1 MGPTQSFAH
10 LVLACTI
17 FRQTS
22 PLGALYY
29 SVTRCEAQMRLNHPA
44 AAVPAFII
52 FTALINW
59 GLTAPPGAP
68 GRAPSPPGRQVFIQY
83 CASCHG
89 EKRDGKPASGLR
101 LKPPALDLTGYE
113 LSESFIRKVLQEG
126 VLGTGM
132 AGWNSLPPQ
141 QLSAVTAYTATLA
154 HVDQLRESERVAA
167 DNVLQEAG
175 RRVYVVHCTRCH
187 GQQGQ
192 GNGPEA
198 SGSKPPPADFSAMRP
213 TYAEAARVIAEGVP
227 GSAMAAWPRLTRA
240 EVQAVTFYIRSL
252 YRGRERRLP
261 QATPKYS
268 RTADK

>member
-1 MGPTQSFAH
+1 
-10 LVLACTI
+10 
-17 FRQTS
+17 
-22 PLGALYY
+22 
-29 SVTRCEAQMRLNHPA
+29 MRLDNPA

-59 GLTAPPGAP
+59 GLTAPPAAP
-68 GRAPSPPGRQVFIQY
+68 GSALLPQGRQVFVQL

-89 EKRDGKPASGLR
+89 EKGDGKPASGLR

-113 LSESFIRKVLQEG
+113 LSESFIRRVLRDG

-132 AGWNSLPPQ
+132 AGWNSLPPE
-141 QLSAVTAYTATLA
+141 QLSAVTAYTATLG

-175 RRVYVVHCTRCH
+175 RRVYVVHCAHCH

-198 SGSKPPPADFSAMRP
+198 SRYKPPPSDFSGMRP
-213 TYAEAARVIAEGVP
+213 TYAAAASAIAEGVP
-227 GSAMAAWPRLTRA
+227 GSAMPAWPRLTQA

-261 QATPKYS
+261 PATPKYS

>member
-1 MGPTQSFAH
+1 
-10 LVLACTI
+10 
-17 FRQTS
+17 
-22 PLGALYY
+22 
-29 SVTRCEAQMRLNHPA
+29 MRPNHPLA
-44 AAVPAFII
+44 GEPAFLKLAGVIILAAVSGC
-52 FTALINW
+52 
-59 GLTAPPGAP
+59 GLTAARGA
-68 GRAPSPPGRQVFIQY
+68 GRAPQAPAPLSQGRQVFVQF
-83 CASCHG
+83 CAPCHG
-89 EKRDGKPASGLR
+89 EKGDGKPASGLR
-101 LKPPALDLTGYE
+101 LKPPALDLTRYE

-132 AGWNSLPPQ
+132 AGWNSLPPE

-175 RRVYVVHCTRCH
+175 RRVYVVHCARCH

-198 SGSKPPPADFSAMRP
+198 FGSKPPPADFSAMRP

-227 GSAMAAWPRLTRA
+227 GSAMPAWPRLTQA

-261 QATPKYS
+261 PATPKYS
-268 RTADK
+268 RAADK